1 MRQFSLFLLIE
12 KIKINKVFNGI
23 IFGFRKIP
31 LLGKFLGD
39 KYYFYGFKEILNTFI
54 PIFSIIWQI
63 IKSFLSF
70 LFAIGISSVYLDF
83 LYKISGQS
91 PLFFSKNYTGSLA
104 DVMLTCLPFL
114 FYITNMLTAS
124 ALTENA
130 NKFTELFKDFNFYPK
145 DLAFI
150 YLYLDPFLV
159 FIGRS
164 LGFVILGKY
173 FANINPIFTLLLSL
187 GIYFSRIN
195 ISYFWTR
202 IYEKKGRLIF
212 DGREILEIIF
222 LILISFIVSLL
233 ALIINLD
240 IKLLS
245 LGYFFINLII
255 LPLSIRYFEKF
266 RGYGEI
272 IENTINKY
280 SESVKKLDEDSENI
294 VKIDDKSIKKSNKVR
309 GRGFEYLNN
318 LFFIRHRKHLLKP
331 VLIKSGIFSLVGII
345 SFVLLGFFPMN
356 SKGLYSLLVFI
367 IPIISYIL
375 FKQDKILIAFY
386 KNCDNSLL
394 YYGFYREDRKLLR
407 MFWLRFKSIFKLNLT
422 GLIPMIFFYIL
433 ISTRYMELSLLY
445 FFLPIFYIILNG
457 VFFTILPLFQYYIL
471 QPFDKEGVQRSP
483 ALTIMNILIYYIFIF
498 FIPSFVDKLGDLNF
512 IILFSIL
519 IIGLVLVESLLIY
532 KLSPKTFKIKHW
544 KSPLWGPF

>member
-23 IFGFRKIP
+23 VFGLRRIP

-70 LFAIGISSVYLDF
+70 LFAIGISSIYLDL

-91 PLFFSKNYTGSLA
+91 SLFFNKNYTGSPEDIILS
-104 DVMLTCLPFL
+104 CLPFL
-114 FYITNMLTAS
+114 FYITNMVTAS

-130 NKFTELFKDFNFYPK
+130 DKFSELFKDFNFYPK

-150 YLYLDPFLV
+150 YLYLSPFLV

-164 LGFVILGKY
+164 LGFVILGKF
-173 FANINPIFTLLLSL
+173 FANINPIFTFLLSL

-195 ISYFWTR
+195 ISFFWTR
-202 IYEKKGRLIF
+202 IYEKRGRLIF
-212 DGREILEIIF
+212 DNRGILEIVF
-222 LILISFIVSLL
+222 LILTSLIISLF

-240 IKLLS
+240 IRVLS
-245 LGYFFINLII
+245 LGYFLINLLIFPMN
-255 LPLSIRYFEKF
+255 LRYFENFK
-266 RGYGEI
+266 GYGEI
-272 IENTINKY
+272 IEKTINKY
-280 SESVKKLDEDSENI
+280 SEAIKKASETNENI
-294 VKIDDKSIKKSNKVR
+294 VKIDDKKIKKSNKLK
-309 GRGFEYLNN
+309 GRGFKYLNK
-318 LFFIRHRKHLLKP
+318 LFFIRHKKHLLKP
-331 VLIKSGIFSLVGII
+331 VLIKSGIFTLIGLI
-345 SFVLLGFFPMN
+345 SFVILGFFPM
-356 SKGLYSLLVFI
+356 KDKELYSIIVFM

-394 YYGFYREDRKLLR
+394 YYGFYRENDKLLR

-422 GLIPMIFFYIL
+422 GLIPMLLIYIL
-433 ISTRYMELSLLY
+433 ISLKYMNLSLIYLI
-445 FFLPIFYIILNG
+445 LPKFYIILNG
-457 VFFTILPLFQYYIL
+457 IFFTILPLFQYYIL
-471 QPFDKEGVQRSP
+471 QPFDKEGIQRSP
-483 ALTIMNILIYYIFIF
+483 ALTIMNILIYYIFLF
-498 FIPSFVDKLGDLNF
+498 FIPSLVDIVGELNF
-512 IILFSIL
+512 MILFSIL
-519 IIGLVLVESLLIY
+519 IIVLVIVESLLIY
-532 KLSPKTFKIKHW
+532 KFSPKTFKIKH
-544 KSPLWGPF
+544 